1 MVIWLSRHD
10 EASVDT
16 ATPRFGVHGDIVP
29 RETFGALVD
38 LSSAYAQAE
47 HDAQARLD
55 AAHAEAERIV
65 EAGRAQAEAL
75 IGAARDD
82 YEQAA
87 QRGFEEGVAQGAAE
101 WLAGVA
107 QAAGE
112 ARAAQEPMRARMAEI
127 VAMAVEQIVRS
138 ERASALFERAL
149 AAVDGIVEG
158 STYLHV
164 AVHPDDLEDAR
175 AAFEAFGS
183 RWRELGRPL
192 PLRVVADAKLA
203 PGSCLCESDLGLVD
217 AGVTTQL
224 RTMRAAIA
232 RALKASVRDE
242 AHAPQDPNAEN
253 EAHAANAVDEANA
266 AAERAEAAE
275 AAEPEAAA

>member
-1 MVIWLSRHD
+1 MVIWLSRRD
-10 EASVDT
+10 EASIESD
-16 ATPRFGVHGDIVP
+16 AESGSHLPRFGVHGDIVP
-29 RETFGALVD
+29 RETFGALVE
-38 LSSAYAQAE
+38 LSDAYAQAE
-47 HDAQARLD
+47 RDAQARIE
-55 AAHAEAERIV
+55 AAHAQAARIV
-65 EAGRAQAEAL
+65 EEGRAQAQVL
-75 IGAARDD
+75 IDAARDD
-82 YEQAA
+82 YDRAA

-101 WLAGVA
+101 WLASVA
-107 QAAGE
+107 QAGGE

-127 VAMAVEQIVRS
+127 VAMAVEQIVRT

-164 AVHPDDLEDAR
+164 AVHPDDLDDAR
-175 AAFEAFGS
+175 TAFEAFGD

-192 PLRVVADAKLA
+192 PLRVIADARLA

-242 AHAPQDPNAEN
+242 AHAPRDPNEEYVQARV
-253 EAHAANAVDEANA
+253 EAHAQAQAQTEEQAS
-266 AAERAEAAE
+266 
-275 AAEPEAAA
+275 